1 MWVLETKRIKR
12 FIYDGAD
19 IGFGDAKMGKRYIL
33 NGFSPN
39 MIGQMDICTVVFY
52 RAKWDD
58 VANAIKKGAISAIGH
73 DSTAKIISTV
83 VGHDVPANRV
93 NVSLNKGDT
102 GYIITLPFRP
112 VEGKVYT
119 ADEIKAAG
127 VRITGFTV
135 VRT

>member
-1 MWVLETKRIKR
+1 METKRIKR

-19 IGFGDAKMGKRYIL
+19 IGFGDAKMGKYIL

-39 MIGQMDICTVVFY
+39 MLTHMDICTVVFY
-52 RAKWDD
+52 RATWDD
-58 VANAIKKGAISAIGH
+58 VARSVKSGAISAIGH

-83 VGHDVPANRV
+83 IGHDVPANRV
-93 NVSLNKGDT
+93 NVSLDKGDT
-102 GYIITLPFRP
+102 GFIITLPFRP

>member
-1 MWVLETKRIKR
+1 MM
-12 FIYDGAD
+12 GAY
-19 IGFGDAKMGKRYIL
+19 IGLVMQMGKRYIL

-39 MIGQMDICTVVFY
+39 MLGQMDICTVVFY
-52 RAKWDD
+52 RATWDD
-58 VANAIKKGAISAIGH
+58 VSDAVARGAISAIGH

-83 VGHDVPANRV
+83 IGQDVPVNRV
-93 NVSLNKGDT
+93 NVSLDKGDT
-102 GYIITLPFRP
+102 GFIITLPFRP

-119 ADEIKAAG
+119 ADEIRAAG